1 MQKKER
7 QSVGLFLCISGMGK
21 QACDDAS
28 TAPRLDDEQYEDERG
43 NAIPKN
49 LPVVVGNKGEWG
61 NLCIQPVVGLWLT
74 LKNAENTYSEEGNK
88 SDEQRK
94 SGCVFATK

>member
-1 MQKKER
+1 MKPESIAKKEW
-7 QSVGLFLCISGMGK
+7 QGVGLFLCISRMGK

-49 LPVVVGNKGEWG
+49 LPVVVDNKGEWS
-61 NLCIQPVVGLWLT
+61 NLCIQPIVG
-74 LKNAENTYSEEGNK
+74 
-88 SDEQRK
+88 
-94 SGCVFATK
+94 F